1 MLQVVER
8 SKKTRAE
15 TRDVRIRNY
24 FYGIKNN
31 LFPHT
36 FEVKF
41 SEVTLFKIGGM
52 TSPAVHRML
61 PIAYAISCMAYTLKE
76 TVF

>member
-41 SEVTLFKIGGM
+41 SEVTLFKIGG
-52 TSPAVHRML
+52 TPSFAVHRML
-61 PIAYAISCMAYTLKE
+61 HLYIHLA
-76 TVF
+76 